1 MLAAMGA
8 RFLQRAAAFCS
19 LLLVAGCVWIDEPPY
34 QGPPEARTAV
44 TNGFTLTAD
53 APVVV
58 RTLEYRVTPGAM
70 AVAAVESYLGVVHQ
84 GAGGVGGTP
93 HDDVWISIINAE
105 TGRSSEREHGIGH
118 ASVDGWGH
126 SPSCDGEP
134 VVASGKRRPDPAAPC
149 SARWTVIVRWLDPRA
164 GTEIPLELHGNMRA
178 IARAIPSPS
187 AAAFTLDR
195 FAITAVE
202 TPSFAGAPAL
212 TRAQVT
218 GSRRVTPSSVPETTR
233 FVLRVPAALLG
244 SAPRYPRL
252 GRIFVGSTVTDW
264 SGQPSHARVKLS
276 IRDRETDVY
285 GSIAGEFDWLDLCD
299 PGADCELPVDVTIS
313 FWESVGSG
321 RTAPPNG
328 FMALQWRVEARL
340 EDFSAGAAMPASLEL
355 VAR

>member
-1 MLAAMGA
+1 VGRRVRGLAFAIG
-8 RFLQRAAAFCS
+8 S

-34 QGPPEARTAV
+34 QGPPDARTYS
-44 TNGFTLTAD
+44 TSTFSLTAD

-70 AVAAVESYLGVVHQ
+70 AVGAVESYLSVVAK
-84 GAGGVGGTP
+84 GSGGVGGTP
-93 HDDVWISIINAE
+93 HGDVWVSIINAE
-105 TGRSSEREHGIGH
+105 TGGSADREHGIGH

-126 SPSCDGEP
+126 GPRCDGAP
-134 VVASGKRRPDPAAPC
+134 VVASGPRRPDPAGPC

-164 GTEIPLELHGNMRA
+164 GAEIPLELHGNMRA
-178 IARAIPSPS
+178 IARDVPQPS
-187 AAAFTLDR
+187 APLSLDT
-195 FAITAVE
+195 FAITPVE
-202 TPSFAGAPAL
+202 APAFIGAPAM
-212 TRAQVT
+212 TRAAVT
-218 GSRRVTPSSVPETTR
+218 GSRRVTPSSVPETSH
-233 FVLRVPAALLG
+233 FVLRVPKVLLG
-244 SAPRYPRL
+244 SIARYPRL

-328 FMALQWRVEARL
+328 SMELDWRVEVRL
-340 EDFSAGAAMPASLEL
+340 EDFSAGATMPASLEL